1 MRCGTERPTGSY
13 DRGSALNIATVT
25 KVICDTLTSCGA
37 DQTAL
42 DNCAKAA
49 AAAKQQ
55 PEGTGAQADAFNAV
69 FGLKTVRGCSS
80 FAPPFLVSDHKSA
93 SPIRPCAVP
102 TRQCPLPSD
111 LVLSCHIRTLRLHP
125 ASRQRRGRGR
135 LLLNTSATPADRP
148 VARSSVLTNPLL
160 RSNAT
165 EPLARSLESAAK

>member
-1 MRCGTERPTGSY
+1 MRCSTERTPGSY

-69 FGLKTVRGCSS
+69 FGLKTVSFCSLD
-80 FAPPFLVSDHKSA
+80 P
-93 SPIRPCAVP
+93 
-102 TRQCPLPSD
+102 
-111 LVLSCHIRTLRLHP
+111 
-125 ASRQRRGRGR
+125 
-135 LLLNTSATPADRP
+135 
-148 VARSSVLTNPLL
+148 RSVHHVLTSIHTELL
-160 RSNAT
+160 RHQGRRA
-165 EPLARSLESAAK
+165 